1 MASRSSAASRKSS
14 SSKSRLPFPSLSLP
28 SPLRREV
35 FGVLSIV
42 VGLLS
47 AIALISPSGTVSG
60 WWHGQ
65 LTGLFGWMAP
75 LPALAAVVLGVQL
88 IRDGIRQ
95 ERSVRWETLTALV
108 VLVLASTAFAQSLA
122 GPPEMAANYPVG
134 GAVALNILA
143 PLTTALGFA
152 GAVIVLFALLLVTT
166 IITFSISLGRIR
178 GAFLACVWRPLGLL
192 GKGAAAVFR
201 AAGGAYRRADEQA
214 AEPPQ
219 PETPQPRAIPV
230 RLAAS
235 AAAAPPTALED
246 EDSPPAA
253 ADDALDEDVDF
264 IQDEDFVQ
272 DAAMMDAEE
281 EDAPPRWQLPPPEL
295 LTPAAA
301 NHDAEEATQEIEQ
314 RALIIEEALRSFK
327 VVAEVAE
334 AIRGPAVTQ
343 YRLTLGQG
351 VKVSRV
357 VNLANDLALALA
369 ATSVRIEAPVPGFPF
384 VGIEIPNHY
393 TTIVT
398 MREFMTD
405 AAFAEHKGM
414 LPLALGRDV
423 ANDVRVTDL
432 ATMPHLL
439 IAGSTGSG
447 KSACVNAIIC
457 SLLMQHTPE
466 TLRFLVVDPKMVEMI
481 GYSDIPHLLRPVI
494 TDLDEV
500 VPTLMWAAD
509 EMTRRYKVLAQEG
522 FRNIQTY
529 NAAKQEAGEEPMHYL
544 VILIDELADLMM
556 TAAGDVEKYLCRLA
570 QMARAV
576 GIHLVVSTQ
585 RPSVDV
591 LTGLI
596 KANFPCRIAFAVSSQ
611 ADSRTI
617 LDGGGAEK
625 LIGQGDMLF
634 APKEATR
641 LTRIQGTYLD
651 DDEINRIVEFW
662 RAQGAPEYIPE
673 KSFEEAAANHQDNKD
688 DDLVRQAIRLVSQ
701 YDNASA
707 SFLQRQLGIGATK
720 ANRILDTLEER
731 GIVTPPEGVGRV
743 RHVLVSA
750 NDLLEDDETDDFDD
764 TDDTTTAPPFT
775 PDDPATAGAKDEEFS
790 RFPV

>member
-1 MASRSSAASRKSS
+1 MATRRSTAKQKSS
-14 SSKSRLPFPSLSLP
+14 SNRSGLPLPAVRLP

-35 FGVLSIV
+35 FGVLNILI
-42 VGLLS
+42 GLLS
-47 AIALISPSGTVSG
+47 VIALLSPSGTVSG
-60 WWHGQ
+60 LWNE
-65 LTGLFGWMAP
+65 LLVFLFGWMAP
-75 LPALAAVVLGVQL
+75 LPALASIVLGVQL
-88 IRDGIRQ
+88 IRDGITQ
-95 ERSVRWETLTALV
+95 ERYVRWETLTALT
-108 VLVLASTAFAQSLA
+108 VLVLVATAFGQAIA
-122 GPPEMAANYPVG
+122 GPPEMAVEYPVG
-134 GAVALNILA
+134 GAVGLQILA

-152 GAVIVLFALLLVTT
+152 GAVIVLFAVLIITT
-166 IITFSISLGRIR
+166 IVSFSISLGRIR
-178 GAFLACVWRPLGLL
+178 AVLVGVWYLVRLAGRGSKLLFGL
-192 GKGAAAVFR
+192 AS
-201 AAGGAYRRADEQA
+201 GAYQRKRESAP
-214 AEPPQ
+214 EP
-219 PETPQPRAIPV
+219 EKVEKPQPRTLAV
-230 RLAAS
+230 RVAS
-235 AAAAPPTALED
+235 NVPPANDTANNDNGRLDTATSDAAAAAEATETTAEGEPAITD
-246 EDSPPAA
+246 VAA
-253 ADDALDEDVDF
+253 ATDA
-264 IQDEDFVQ
+264 
-272 DAAMMDAEE
+272 DAA
-281 EDAPPRWQLPPPEL
+281 DAPPRWQLPPPEL
-295 LTPAAA
+295 LTPAASTE
-301 NHDAEEATQEIEQ
+301 DAQEATEEIEQ

-327 VVAEVAE
+327 VIAEVAE

-357 VNLANDLALALA
+357 VNLANDMALALA

-384 VGIEIPNHY
+384 VGIEIPNQN

-398 MREFMTD
+398 MREFMSD
-405 AAFAEHKGM
+405 PAFAKHEGT

-423 ANDVRVTDL
+423 ANDARVTDL

-617 LDGGGAEK
+617 LDGAGAEK

-641 LTRIQGTYLD
+641 LTRIQGTYVY
-651 DDEINRIVEFW
+651 DDEIARIVQFW
-662 RAQGAPEYIPE
+662 RDQGAPEYVPE
-673 KSFEEAAANHQDNKD
+673 KSFEEAVANHQENKD
-688 DDLVRQAIRLVSQ
+688 DDLVRQAIRLVCQ

-731 GIVTPPEGVGRV
+731 GIVTAPEGLGRV

-750 NDLLEDDETDDFDD
+750 GDLLEEDGED
-764 TDDTTTAPPFT
+764 PPFDL
-775 PDDPATAGAKDEEFS
+775 DDDAETADEKDEEFS

>member
-1 MASRSSAASRKSS
+1 MATRRSTTQAKKTQARSGRS
-14 SSKSRLPFPSLSLP
+14 LLSLSLL

-42 VGLLS
+42 VGVLS

-60 WWHGQ
+60 WWNDV
-65 LTGLFGWMAP
+65 LVSLFGWMAP
-75 LPALAAVVLGVQL
+75 LPALACIALGVQL
-88 IRDGIRQ
+88 IRDGFTEQRY
-95 ERSVRWETLTALV
+95 VRWETLTALT
-108 VLVLASTAFAQSLA
+108 VLVLAATAFGQAVA
-122 GPPEMAANYPVG
+122 GPPEMAELYPVG
-134 GAVALNILA
+134 GAIGLQILV
-143 PLTTALGFA
+143 PLTSALGFV
-152 GAVIVLFALLLVTT
+152 GAVVLLFALLLVTT
-166 IITFSISLGRIR
+166 VITFSVSLARIR
-178 GAFLACVWRPLGLL
+178 SFGKGLWFLARMAAKGVSVLF
-192 GKGAAAVFR
+192 GAAAGAARYVSER
-201 AAGGAYRRADEQA
+201 AAETAP
-214 AEPPQ
+214 EPDPA
-219 PETPQPRAIPV
+219 ETPRTRPLAV
-230 RLAAS
+230 RVASNVPQTNGSAAPAAAHVNGNAV
-235 AAAAPPTALED
+235 AAAARGPDAASD
-246 EDSPPAA
+246 EDAESALAADGEDAA
-253 ADDALDEDVDF
+253 AAV
-264 IQDEDFVQ
+264 
-272 DAAMMDAEE
+272 
-281 EDAPPRWQLPPPEL
+281 PRWQLPPADL
-295 LTPAAA
+295 LTPAQTTDDEA
-301 NHDAEEATQEIEQ
+301 EATQEIEQ

-351 VKVSRV
+351 IKVSRV

-369 ATSVRIEAPVPGFPF
+369 ATSVRIEAPVPGFPY
-384 VGIEIPNHY
+384 VGIEIPNQR

-405 AAFAEHKGM
+405 PNFAEHKGM

-529 NAAKQEAGEEPMHYL
+529 NTAKQEAGEEPMHYL

-634 APKEATR
+634 SPKEATR
-641 LTRIQGTYLD
+641 LTRIQGTYLA
-651 DDEINRIVEFW
+651 DDEISRIVEFW

-673 KSFEEAAANHQDNKD
+673 KSFEEAVANHQDNKD
-688 DDLVRQAIRLVSQ
+688 DDLVRQAIRLVCQ

-731 GIVTPPEGVGRV
+731 GIVTAPEGLGRV
-743 RHVLVSA
+743 RHVLVTA
-750 NDLLEDDETDDFDD
+750 GDLLDDDDAD
-764 TDDTTTAPPFT
+764 PPFD
-775 PDDPATAGAKDEEFS
+775 PDDPTTADEEDEEFS
-790 RFPV
+790 RFPA

>member
-1 MASRSSAASRKSS
+1 MAPRSGTARRKSS
-14 SSKSRLPFPSLSLP
+14 SQKPRLSFPSLQLP

-35 FGVLSIV
+35 FGVVSIV
-42 VGLLS
+42 IGLLS

-60 WWHGQ
+60 VWHE
-65 LTGLFGWMAP
+65 LLVNLFGWMAP

-88 IRDGIRQ
+88 IRDGVSQ
-95 ERSVRWETLTALV
+95 ERAVRWETLTALA

-122 GPPEMAANYPVG
+122 GPPEMAAAYPVG
-134 GAVALNILA
+134 GALGLNILA

-166 IITFSISLGRIR
+166 IITFSISLGRVR
-178 GAFLACVWRPLGLL
+178 GAFFVCVWRPLQLL
-192 GKGAAAVFR
+192 GRGIAALLR
-201 AAGGAYRRADEQA
+201 AAGGALRRADEPA
-214 AEPPQ
+214 AEP
-219 PETPQPRAIPV
+219 EIEEAPQPRAFPV
-230 RLAAS
+230 RLAATAPEPAHPEAGAPPADNGEFVAES
-235 AAAAPPTALED
+235 DFGENGDLPEDAAAM
-246 EDSPPAA
+246 AA
-253 ADDALDEDVDF
+253 
-264 IQDEDFVQ
+264 
-272 DAAMMDAEE
+272 
-281 EDAPPRWQLPPPEL
+281 EDAPEPPRWQLPPPEL
-295 LTPAAA
+295 LSPAA
-301 NHDAEEATQEIEQ
+301 DADDEEEATQEIEQ

-384 VGIEIPNHY
+384 VGIEIPNQH

-398 MREFMTD
+398 IREFMTD
-405 AAFAEHKGM
+405 PAFVEPKGM

-529 NAAKQEAGEEPMHYL
+529 NAAKQEAGAEPMHYL

-651 DDEINRIVEFW
+651 DDEIARIVAFW
-662 RAQGAPEYIPE
+662 REQGAPEYIPE

-731 GIVTPPEGVGRV
+731 GIVTAPEGVGRV

-750 NDLLEDDETDDFDD
+750 SDLLEDDEADGADDDSDD
-764 TDDTTTAPPFT
+764 TAPPFDL
-775 PDDPATAGAKDEEFS
+775 DDPQTVDAKDEEFS

>member
-1 MASRSSAASRKSS
+1 MATRRSTTQKKPSRDSG
-14 SSKSRLPFPSLSLP
+14 LPLPSFRLP

-42 VGLLS
+42 IGLLS
-47 AIALISPSGTVSG
+47 GIALLSPSGTVSG
-60 WWHGQ
+60 LWHE
-65 LTGLFGWMAP
+65 LLVLLFGWMAP
-75 LPALAAVVLGVQL
+75 LPALASIVLGIQL
-88 IRDGIRQ
+88 IRDGITQARY
-95 ERSVRWETLTALV
+95 VRWETLTALT
-108 VLVLASTAFAQSLA
+108 VLVLAATAFGQAIA
-122 GPPEMAANYPVG
+122 GPPEMAAAYPVG
-134 GAVALNILA
+134 GAIGLQILA

-152 GAVIVLFALLLVTT
+152 GAVIVLFALLLITT
-166 IITFSISLGRIR
+166 IITFSISLGRMR
-178 GAFLACVWRPLGLL
+178 SALGGIWYVVRLV
-192 GKGAAAVFR
+192 GKGIGVLFR
-201 AAGGAYRRADEQA
+201 AAGGAYRRMGARATEPEEE
-214 AEPPQ
+214 EPPQ
-219 PETPQPRAIPV
+219 PRALNV
-230 RLAAS
+230 RVASNVNAANGS
-235 AAAAPPTALED
+235 AAPALPAMEVVV
-246 EDSPPAA
+246 PNPAA
-253 ADDALDEDVDF
+253 ADDPTEG
-264 IQDEDFVQ
+264 Q
-272 DAAMMDAEE
+272 DATVDPDSETAMETEADAT
-281 EDAPPRWQLPPPEL
+281 DAPRWQLPPPEL
-295 LTPAAA
+295 LTPAA
-301 NHDAEEATQEIEQ
+301 NTEDAAEATEEIEQ

-351 VKVSRV
+351 IKVSRV
-357 VNLANDLALALA
+357 INLANDLALALA

-384 VGIEIPNHY
+384 VGIEIPNQS

-405 AAFAEHKGM
+405 PAFADHAGM

-439 IAGSTGSG
+439 IAGATGSG

-529 NAAKQEAGEEPMHYL
+529 NAAKREAGEEPMHYL

-617 LDGGGAEK
+617 LDGAGAEK

-641 LTRIQGTYLD
+641 LTRIQGTYVA
-651 DDEINRIVEFW
+651 DDEISRIVAFW
-662 RAQGAPEYIPE
+662 REQGAPEYIPE
-673 KSFEEAAANHQDNKD
+673 KSFEEAAANHQENKD

-731 GIVTPPEGVGRV
+731 GIVTPPEGLGRV
-743 RHVLVSA
+743 RHVLVTA
-750 NDLLEDDETDDFDD
+750 GDLLDDDDEE
-764 TDDTTTAPPFT
+764 PPFD
-775 PDDPATAGAKDEEFS
+775 PDDEETADEKDEEFS

>member
-1 MASRSSAASRKSS
+1 MATRRSTANQKSS
-14 SSKSRLPFPSLSLP
+14 SSRSGLPLPAVRLP

-35 FGVLSIV
+35 FGVLSILI
-42 VGLLS
+42 GLLS
-47 AIALISPSGTVSG
+47 VIALLSPSGTVSG
-60 WWHGQ
+60 LWNE
-65 LTGLFGWMAP
+65 LLVFLFGWMAP
-75 LPALAAVVLGVQL
+75 LPALASIVLGVQL
-88 IRDGIRQ
+88 IRDGITQ
-95 ERSVRWETLTALV
+95 ERYVRWETLSAMA
-108 VLVLASTAFAQSLA
+108 VLVLVATAFGQAIA
-122 GPPEMAANYPVG
+122 GPPEMAVEYPVG
-134 GAVALNILA
+134 GAVGLQILA

-152 GAVIVLFALLLVTT
+152 GAVIVLFAVLLITT
-166 IITFSISLGRIR
+166 IVTFSISLGRIR
-178 GAFLACVWRPLGLL
+178 AVLVGVWYLVRLVGRGIKLLFGLAS
-192 GKGAAAVFR
+192 
-201 AAGGAYRRADEQA
+201 GAYQRKRESVTEPEKDEK
-214 AEPPQ
+214 
-219 PETPQPRAIPV
+219 PQPRTLAV
-230 RLAAS
+230 RVAS
-235 AAAAPPTALED
+235 NVAPAG
-246 EDSPPAA
+246 
-253 ADDALDEDVDF
+253 
-264 IQDEDFVQ
+264 
-272 DAAMMDAEE
+272 DAANGDTGQIDSAMSDAVAVPIATATAVEGE
-281 EDAPPRWQLPPPEL
+281 PANADLAEADAADAPPRWQLPPPEL
-295 LTPAAA
+295 LTPAASTE
-301 NHDAEEATQEIEQ
+301 DAQEATEEIEQ

-384 VGIEIPNHY
+384 VGIEIPNQN

-398 MREFMTD
+398 MREFMSD
-405 AAFAEHKGM
+405 PAFAEHSGT

-423 ANDVRVTDL
+423 ANDARVTDL

-529 NAAKQEAGEEPMHYL
+529 NTAKQDAGEEPMHYL

-617 LDGGGAEK
+617 LDGAGAEK

-641 LTRIQGTYLD
+641 LTRIQGTYLA
-651 DDEINRIVEFW
+651 DDEIARIVQFW
-662 RAQGAPEYIPE
+662 RDQGAPEYVPE
-673 KSFEEAAANHQDNKD
+673 KSFEEAVANHQENKD
-688 DDLVRQAIRLVSQ
+688 DDLVRQAIRLVCQ

-731 GIVTPPEGVGRV
+731 GIVTAPEGLGRV

-750 NDLLEDDETDDFDD
+750 GDLLEDEGED
-764 TDDTTTAPPFT
+764 PPFDL
-775 PDDPATAGAKDEEFS
+775 DDDEETADEKDEEFS
-790 RFPV
+790 RFPA

>member
-1 MASRSSAASRKSS
+1 MATRRSTASQK
-14 SSKSRLPFPSLSLP
+14 PSLRRSGLPLPSLRLP

-35 FGVLSIV
+35 FGIMSIV
-42 VGLLS
+42 IGLLS
-47 AIALISPSGTVSG
+47 VIALLSPSGTVSG
-60 WWHGQ
+60 WWNG
-65 LTGLFGWMAP
+65 LLVDLFGWMAP
-75 LPALAAVVLGVQL
+75 LPALAFIALGIQL
-88 IRDGIRQ
+88 IRDGITQ
-95 ERSVRWETLTALV
+95 ERYVRWETLTALA
-108 VLVLASTAFAQSLA
+108 VLVLASTAFAQSVA
-122 GPPEMAANYPVG
+122 GRPEMAEAYPVG
-134 GAVALNILA
+134 GAIGLQILE

-152 GAVIVLFALLLVTT
+152 GAVIVLFAMMLIT
-166 IITFSISLGRIR
+166 IVVTFSISLGRIR
-178 GAFLACVWRPLGLL
+178 SVLGGFWMLLRLA
-192 GKGAAAVFR
+192 GKGAAALFG
-201 AAGGAYRRADEQA
+201 AASGAYRYIGERT
-214 AEPPQ
+214 AEPEEE
-219 PETPQPRAIPV
+219 ETPQPRTLAVRVASNVNPTNGTTAPEIPQ
-230 RLAAS
+230 
-235 AAAAPPTALED
+235 T
-246 EDSPPAA
+246 A
-253 ADDALDEDVDF
+253 ADAPNLANYAVSVSAVDGAVSA
-264 IQDEDFVQ
+264 DSEMSMELEADGPN
-272 DAAMMDAEE
+272 
-281 EDAPPRWQLPPPEL
+281 APLRWQLPPPEL
-295 LTPAAA
+295 LTPASPT
-301 NHDAEEATQEIEQ
+301 HDAEEATQEIEQ

-351 VKVSRV
+351 IKVSRV

-384 VGIEIPNHY
+384 VGIEIPNQH

-405 AAFAEHKGM
+405 PAFAEHKGE

-432 ATMPHLL
+432 SSMPHLL

-529 NAAKQEAGEEPMHYL
+529 NTAKREAGAEPMYYL

-617 LDGGGAEK
+617 LDRAGAEK

-634 APKEATR
+634 SPKEATR
-641 LTRIQGTYLD
+641 LTRIQGTYLA
-651 DDEINRIVEFW
+651 DDEINRIVAFW
-662 RAQGAPEYIPE
+662 REQGAPEYIPE
-673 KSFEEAAANHQDNKD
+673 KTFEEAVANHADNKD

-731 GIVTPPEGVGRV
+731 GVVSPPEGLGRV
-743 RHVLVSA
+743 RHVLVTA
-750 NDLLEDDETDDFDD
+750 GDLLEDDGDD
-764 TDDTTTAPPFT
+764 PPFDL
-775 PDDPATAGAKDEEFS
+775 DDEETADEKDEEFS

>member
-1 MASRSSAASRKSS
+1 MAARRSTTQQKSS
-14 SSKSRLPFPSLSLP
+14 SRQSGLPLPFFRLP

-42 VGLLS
+42 IGLLS
-47 AIALISPSGTVSG
+47 GIALLSPSGTVSG
-60 WWHGQ
+60 LWHE
-65 LTGLFGWMAP
+65 LLVVLFGWMAP
-75 LPALAAVVLGVQL
+75 LPALASVVLGIQL
-88 IRDGIRQ
+88 IRDGITQ
-95 ERSVRWETLTALV
+95 ERYVRWETLTALT
-108 VLVLASTAFAQSLA
+108 VLVLAATAFGQAIA
-122 GPPEMAANYPVG
+122 GPPEMALAYPVG
-134 GAVALNILA
+134 GAIGLQILA

-152 GAVIVLFALLLVTT
+152 GAVIVLFALLLITT

-178 GAFLACVWRPLGLL
+178 SALGGIWFLVRLI
-192 GKGAAAVFR
+192 GKGIGVLFR
-201 AAGGAYRRADEQA
+201 AAGGAYRRMGDRTREPEQT
-214 AEPPQ
+214 EPPQ
-219 PETPQPRAIPV
+219 PRALNV
-230 RLAAS
+230 RVASNVNASNGS
-235 AAAAPPTALED
+235 AAPALPAMEVVAPNPVAADDPTESQD
-246 EDSPPAA
+246 AA
-253 ADDALDEDVDF
+253 ADPDSETAMETEADEPN
-264 IQDEDFVQ
+264 
-272 DAAMMDAEE
+272 
-281 EDAPPRWQLPPPEL
+281 APPRWQLPPPDL
-295 LTPAAA
+295 LTPAAQTE
-301 NHDAEEATQEIEQ
+301 DAAEATEEIEQ

-351 VKVSRV
+351 IKVSRV
-357 VNLANDLALALA
+357 INLANDLALALA

-384 VGIEIPNHY
+384 VGIEIPNQS

-398 MREFMTD
+398 MREFMND
-405 AAFAEHKGM
+405 PAFAEHAGM

-423 ANDVRVTDL
+423 ANDARVTDL

-439 IAGSTGSG
+439 IAGATGSG

-529 NAAKQEAGEEPMHYL
+529 NTAKREAGEEPMHYL

-617 LDGGGAEK
+617 LDGAGAEK

-641 LTRIQGTYLD
+641 LTRIQGTYLAD
-651 DDEINRIVEFW
+651 DDISRIVQFW
-662 RAQGAPEYIPE
+662 REQGAPEYIPE
-673 KSFEEAAANHQDNKD
+673 KSFEEAAANHQENKD

-701 YDNASA
+701 YENASA

-720 ANRILDTLEER
+720 ANRILDALEER
-731 GIVTPPEGVGRV
+731 GIVTPPEGLGRV
-743 RHVLVSA
+743 RHVLVTA
-750 NDLLEDDETDDFDD
+750 GDLLDDDDED
-764 TDDTTTAPPFT
+764 PPFDL
-775 PDDPATAGAKDEEFS
+775 DDKETADEKDEEFS

>member
-1 MASRSSAASRKSS
+1 MANRRSTANQKSS
-14 SSKSRLPFPSLSLP
+14 SRQSGLPLPAFRLP

-42 VGLLS
+42 IGLLS
-47 AIALISPSGTVSG
+47 GIALLSPSGTVSG
-60 WWHGQ
+60 LWHE
-65 LTGLFGWMAP
+65 LLVLLFGWMAP
-75 LPALAAVVLGVQL
+75 LPALATIVLGILL
-88 IRDGIRQ
+88 IRDGITQ
-95 ERSVRWETLTALV
+95 ERYVRWETLTALT
-108 VLVLASTAFAQSLA
+108 VLVLAATAFGQAIA
-122 GPPEMAANYPVG
+122 GPPEMAAAYPVG
-134 GAVALNILA
+134 GAIGLQILA

-152 GAVIVLFALLLVTT
+152 GAVIVLFALLLITT

-178 GAFLACVWRPLGLL
+178 SALGGIWYLARLA
-192 GKGAAAVFR
+192 GKGIWVLFR
-201 AAGGAYRRADEQA
+201 AAGGAYRRIGRRKAKPE
-214 AEPPQ
+214 AE
-219 PETPQPRAIPV
+219 EAPQPRTLAV
-230 RLAAS
+230 RVASNVNPEGGSAAS
-235 AAAAPPTALED
+235 DQTQMDAGTSDPSDFPEPAETVKEAK
-246 EDSPPAA
+246 PAA
-253 ADDALDEDVDF
+253 ADGAEDV
-264 IQDEDFVQ
+264 E
-272 DAAMMDAEE
+272 ADAEK
-281 EDAPPRWQLPPPEL
+281 APPRWQLPPPEL
-295 LTPAAA
+295 LTPAALTA
-301 NHDAEEATQEIEQ
+301 DAAEATEEIEQ

-357 VNLANDLALALA
+357 MNLTNDLALALA

-384 VGIEIPNHY
+384 VGIEIPNQS

-405 AAFAEHKGM
+405 PAFAEHSGM

-423 ANDVRVTDL
+423 ANDARVTDL

-439 IAGSTGSG
+439 IAGATGSG

-529 NAAKQEAGEEPMHYL
+529 NTAKQEAGEEPMHYL

-617 LDGGGAEK
+617 LDGAGAEK

-641 LTRIQGTYLD
+641 LTRIQGTYVA
-651 DDEINRIVEFW
+651 DDEIARIVQFW
-662 RAQGAPEYIPE
+662 REQGAPEYIPE
-673 KSFEEAAANHQDNKD
+673 KSFEEAAANHQENKD

-701 YDNASA
+701 YENASA

-720 ANRILDTLEER
+720 ANRILDDLEER
-731 GIVTPPEGVGRV
+731 GIVTPPEGLGRV
-743 RHVLVSA
+743 RHVLVTA
-750 NDLLEDDETDDFDD
+750 GDLLDDDGEE
-764 TDDTTTAPPFT
+764 PPFDL
-775 PDDPATAGAKDEEFS
+775 DDKETADEKDEEFS

>member
-1 MASRSSAASRKSS
+1 MATRRSTAQQKSAPGE
-14 SSKSRLPFPSLSLP
+14 SRLPLPSLRLP

-42 VGLLS
+42 IGLLS
-47 AIALISPSGTVSG
+47 GIALVSPNGTVSG
-60 WWHGQ
+60 LWQ
-65 LTGLFGWMAP
+65 SVLVDLFGWMAP
-75 LPALAAVVLGVQL
+75 LPALAFVVLGIQL
-88 IRDGIRQ
+88 IRDGITQ
-95 ERSVRWETLTALV
+95 ERYVRWETLTALA
-108 VLVLASTAFAQSLA
+108 VLVLAAAAFGQAVA
-122 GPPEMAANYPVG
+122 GPPEMAERYPVG
-134 GAVALNILA
+134 GAIGLQILK
-143 PLTTALGFA
+143 PLTTALGFV
-152 GAVIVLFALLLVTT
+152 GAVVVLFALLLITT

-178 GAFLACVWRPLGLL
+178 AALKGIWQMVRLV
-192 GKGAAAVFR
+192 GKGLGVLFAAA
-201 AAGGAYRRADEQA
+201 AGAYRFMRERSA
-214 AEPPQ
+214 APEEHEPPQ
-219 PETPQPRAIPV
+219 PRTLAVRVATNVKPASETAVSALPHADATAAV
-230 RLAAS
+230 AESVEAADTLEKAELAGMDLDAELD
-235 AAAAPPTALED
+235 AAAEK
-246 EDSPPAA
+246 
-253 ADDALDEDVDF
+253 
-264 IQDEDFVQ
+264 
-272 DAAMMDAEE
+272 
-281 EDAPPRWQLPPPEL
+281 APPRWQLPPPEL
-295 LTPAAA
+295 LTPAQAT
-301 NHDAEEATQEIEQ
+301 HDAEEATQEIEQ

-351 VKVSRV
+351 IKVSRV

-384 VGIEIPNHY
+384 VGIEIPNQN

-405 AAFAEHKGM
+405 PAFADHKGE

-529 NAAKQEAGEEPMHYL
+529 NTAKQEAGAEPMHYL

-617 LDGGGAEK
+617 LDGAGAEK

-641 LTRIQGTYLD
+641 LTRIQGTYLA
-651 DDEINRIVEFW
+651 DDEIARIVAFW
-662 RAQGAPEYIPE
+662 REQGAPEYIPE
-673 KSFEEAAANHQDNKD
+673 KSFEEAVANHQENKD

-731 GIVTPPEGVGRV
+731 GVVTAPEGLGRV
-743 RHVLVSA
+743 RHVLVTA
-750 NDLLEDDETDDFDD
+750 GDLMEDDGDD
-764 TDDTTTAPPFT
+764 PPF
-775 PDDPATAGAKDEEFS
+775 DLGDEETADEKDEEFS
-790 RFPV
+790 RFSV

>member
-1 MASRSSAASRKSS
+1 MANRRSTANQKSS
-14 SSKSRLPFPSLSLP
+14 SRQSGLPLPFSRLP

-35 FGVLSIV
+35 FGVLSILI
-42 VGLLS
+42 GLLS
-47 AIALISPSGTVSG
+47 AIALLSPSGTVSG
-60 WWHGQ
+60 LWQ
-65 LTGLFGWMAP
+65 ELLVFLFGWMAP
-75 LPALAAVVLGVQL
+75 LPALASIVLGIKL
-88 IRDGIRQ
+88 IRDGITQ
-95 ERSVRWETLTALV
+95 ERYVRWETLTALV
-108 VLVLASTAFAQSLA
+108 VLVLAATAFGQAIA
-122 GPPEMAANYPVG
+122 GPPEMAVEYPVG
-134 GAVALNILA
+134 GAIGLQILA

-152 GAVIVLFALLLVTT
+152 GAVIVLFALLIITT
-166 IITFSISLGRIR
+166 IVTFSISLGRIR
-178 GAFLACVWRPLGLL
+178 TMLGGVWYLVRLL
-192 GKGAAAVFR
+192 GKGVAALLGAAV
-201 AAGGAYRRADEQA
+201 GTYRRIGERTPEPED

-219 PETPQPRAIPV
+219 PRTLAV
-230 RLAAS
+230 RVASNVNAANGTSIADPTRGES
-235 AAAAPPTALED
+235 AAAEQTESPRAAAPVDQAE
-246 EDSPPAA
+246 PAA
-253 ADDALDEDVDF
+253 
-264 IQDEDFVQ
+264 
-272 DAAMMDAEE
+272 MDIAEE
-281 EDAPPRWQLPPPEL
+281 LAVAEEKAPPRWQLPPPEL
-295 LTPAAA
+295 LTPAARTD
-301 NHDAEEATQEIEQ
+301 DAETATQEIEQ
-314 RALIIEEALRSFK
+314 RALIIEEALHSFK

-343 YRLTLGQG
+343 YRLTLGKG

-357 VNLANDLALALA
+357 INLANDLALALA

-384 VGIEIPNHY
+384 VGIEIPNQS

-398 MREFMTD
+398 MREFMSD
-405 AAFAEHKGM
+405 PAFAEHKGM

-423 ANDVRVTDL
+423 ANDARVTDL

-439 IAGSTGSG
+439 IAGATGSG

-529 NAAKQEAGEEPMHYL
+529 NTAKREAGEEPMHYL

-641 LTRIQGTYLD
+641 LTRIQGTYLA
-651 DDEINRIVEFW
+651 DDEISRIVAFW
-662 RAQGAPEYIPE
+662 REQGAPEYIPE
-673 KSFEEAAANHQDNKD
+673 KSFEEAAANHQENKD
-688 DDLVRQAIRLVSQ
+688 DDLVRQAIRLVCQ
-701 YDNASA
+701 YENASA

-731 GIVTPPEGVGRV
+731 GIVTPPEGLGRV
-743 RHVLVSA
+743 RHVLVTA
-750 NDLLEDDETDDFDD
+750 GDLLDDDDAD
-764 TDDTTTAPPFT
+764 PPFDL
-775 PDDPATAGAKDEEFS
+775 DDAETADEKDEEFS

>member
-1 MASRSSAASRKSS
+1 MATRRSTASQKPSSRQSG
-14 SSKSRLPFPSLSLP
+14 LPLPSLRLP

-42 VGLLS
+42 IGLLS
-47 AIALISPSGTVSG
+47 VIALLSPSGTVSG
-60 WWHGQ
+60 WWNG
-65 LTGLFGWMAP
+65 LLVDLFGWMAP
-75 LPALAAVVLGVQL
+75 LPALAFIALGIQL
-88 IRDGIRQ
+88 IRDGITQ
-95 ERSVRWETLTALV
+95 ERYVRWETLTALA
-108 VLVLASTAFAQSLA
+108 VLVLASTAFAQSVA
-122 GPPEMAANYPVG
+122 GRPEMAEAYPVG
-134 GAVALNILA
+134 GAIGLQILE

-152 GAVIVLFALLLVTT
+152 GAVIVLFAMMLITT

-178 GAFLACVWRPLGLL
+178 SVLGGCWMLLRLA
-192 GKGAAAVFR
+192 GKGVAALFG
-201 AAGGAYRRADEQA
+201 AASGAYRYIGERT
-214 AEPPQ
+214 AEPEQ
-219 PETPQPRAIPV
+219 EETPQPRTLNV
-230 RLAAS
+230 RVATNVNATNGS
-235 AAAAPPTALED
+235 AAPAL
-246 EDSPPAA
+246 SPMEAIVPSPADA
-253 ADDALDEDVDF
+253 ADSTETLDDDVDADSEMAMGMEA
-264 IQDEDFVQ
+264 DEPN
-272 DAAMMDAEE
+272 
-281 EDAPPRWQLPPPEL
+281 APPRWQLPPPEL
-295 LTPAAA
+295 LTPA
-301 NHDAEEATQEIEQ
+301 NPTHDAEEATQEIEQ

-351 VKVSRV
+351 IKVSRV

-369 ATSVRIEAPVPGFPF
+369 ATSVRIEAPVPGFPY
-384 VGIEIPNHY
+384 VGIEIPNQH

-405 AAFAEHKGM
+405 PAFAEHKGE
-414 LPLALGRDV
+414 LLLALGRDV

-432 ATMPHLL
+432 SSMPHLL
-439 IAGSTGSG
+439 IAGATGSG

-466 TLRFLVVDPKMVEMI
+466 MLRFLVVDPKMVEMI

-529 NAAKQEAGEEPMHYL
+529 NTAKREAGEEPMYYL

-617 LDGGGAEK
+617 LDRAGAEK

-641 LTRIQGTYLD
+641 LTRIQGTFLA
-651 DDEINRIVEFW
+651 DDEINRIVAFW
-662 RAQGAPEYIPE
+662 REQGAPEYIPE
-673 KSFEEAAANHQDNKD
+673 KSFEEAVANHGDNKD

-731 GIVTPPEGVGRV
+731 GVVTPPEGLGRV
-743 RHVLVSA
+743 RHVLVTA
-750 NDLLEDDETDDFDD
+750 GDLLEDDGDD
-764 TDDTTTAPPFT
+764 PPF
-775 PDDPATAGAKDEEFS
+775 DLDEEKTADEKDEEFS

>member
-1 MASRSSAASRKSS
+1 MATRRSTASQKPSSRQSG
-14 SSKSRLPFPSLSLP
+14 LPLPSLRLP

-35 FGVLSIV
+35 FGVMSIV
-42 VGLLS
+42 IGLLS
-47 AIALISPSGTVSG
+47 VIALLSPSGTVSG
-60 WWHGQ
+60 WWNG
-65 LTGLFGWMAP
+65 LLVDLFGWMAP
-75 LPALAAVVLGVQL
+75 LPALAFVALGIQL
-88 IRDGIRQ
+88 IRDGITQ
-95 ERSVRWETLTALV
+95 ERYVRWETLTALA
-108 VLVLASTAFAQSLA
+108 VLVLSSTAFAQSVA
-122 GPPEMAANYPVG
+122 GRPEMAEAYPVG
-134 GAVALNILA
+134 GAIGLQILE

-152 GAVIVLFALLLVTT
+152 GAVIVLFALMLIT
-166 IITFSISLGRIR
+166 IVVTFSISLGRIR
-178 GAFLACVWRPLGLL
+178 SVLGGFWKLLRLA
-192 GKGAAAVFR
+192 GKGVAALFGAASSAVR
-201 AAGGAYRRADEQA
+201 SIGERKSEKEEA
-214 AEPPQ
+214 
-219 PETPQPRAIPV
+219 PQPRTLAVRVSSNVNPTNGSTAPEIPQTV
-230 RLAAS
+230 ADAPNLANYAVSVS
-235 AAAAPPTALED
+235 AVDDAVDA
-246 EDSPPAA
+246 DSEMATGVE
-253 ADDALDEDVDF
+253 ADDPN
-264 IQDEDFVQ
+264 
-272 DAAMMDAEE
+272 
-281 EDAPPRWQLPPPEL
+281 APPRWQLPPPEL
-295 LTPAAA
+295 LTPASPT
-301 NHDAEEATQEIEQ
+301 HDAEEATQEIEQ

-351 VKVSRV
+351 IKVSRV

-384 VGIEIPNHY
+384 VGIEIPNQH

-405 AAFAEHKGM
+405 PAFAEHKGE
-414 LPLALGRDV
+414 LLLALGRDV

-432 ATMPHLL
+432 SSMPHLL
-439 IAGSTGSG
+439 IAGATGSG

-466 TLRFLVVDPKMVEMI
+466 MLRFLVVDPKMVEMI

-529 NAAKQEAGEEPMHYL
+529 NTAKREAGAEPMYYL

-617 LDGGGAEK
+617 LDRAGAEK

-634 APKEATR
+634 SPKEATR
-641 LTRIQGTYLD
+641 LTRIQGTFLA
-651 DDEINRIVEFW
+651 DDEINRIVAFW
-662 RAQGAPEYIPE
+662 REQGAPEYIPE
-673 KSFEEAAANHQDNKD
+673 KTFEEAVANHADNKD

-731 GIVTPPEGVGRV
+731 GVVTPPEGLGRV
-743 RHVLVSA
+743 RHVLVTA
-750 NDLLEDDETDDFDD
+750 GDLLEDDDD
-764 TDDTTTAPPFT
+764 PPFDL
-775 PDDPATAGAKDEEFS
+775 DDEETADEKDEEFS
-790 RFPV
+790 RFPA

>member
-1 MASRSSAASRKSS
+1 MATRRSTASQKPSSRQSG
-14 SSKSRLPFPSLSLP
+14 LPLPSLRLP

-35 FGVLSIV
+35 FGVMSIV
-42 VGLLS
+42 IGLLS
-47 AIALISPSGTVSG
+47 VIALLSPSGTVSG
-60 WWHGQ
+60 WWNG
-65 LTGLFGWMAP
+65 LLVDLFGWMAP
-75 LPALAAVVLGVQL
+75 LPALAFIALGIQL
-88 IRDGIRQ
+88 IRDGITQ
-95 ERSVRWETLTALV
+95 ERYVRWETLTALA
-108 VLVLASTAFAQSLA
+108 VLVLSSTAFAQSVA
-122 GPPEMAANYPVG
+122 GRPEMAEAYPVG
-134 GAVALNILA
+134 GAIGLQILE

-152 GAVIVLFALLLVTT
+152 GAVIVLFAMMLIT
-166 IITFSISLGRIR
+166 IVVTFSISLGRIR
-178 GAFLACVWRPLGLL
+178 SVLGGFWMLLRLA
-192 GKGAAAVFR
+192 GKGAAALFG
-201 AAGGAYRRADEQA
+201 AASGAYRYIGERA
-214 AEPPQ
+214 AEPKKE
-219 PETPQPRAIPV
+219 ETPQPRTLAVRVASNVNPTNGSTAPEIPQ
-230 RLAAS
+230 
-235 AAAAPPTALED
+235 T
-246 EDSPPAA
+246 A
-253 ADDALDEDVDF
+253 ADAPNLANYAVSVSAVDDDVDA
-264 IQDEDFVQ
+264 DSEMAMGME
-272 DAAMMDAEE
+272 AAVAN
-281 EDAPPRWQLPPPEL
+281 APPRWQLPPPEL
-295 LTPAAA
+295 LTPA
-301 NHDAEEATQEIEQ
+301 NPTHDAEEATQEIEQ

-351 VKVSRV
+351 IKVSRV

-384 VGIEIPNHY
+384 VGIEIPNQH

-405 AAFAEHKGM
+405 PAFAEHKGE
-414 LPLALGRDV
+414 LLLALGRDV
-423 ANDVRVTDL
+423 ANDIRVTDL
-432 ATMPHLL
+432 SSMPHLL
-439 IAGSTGSG
+439 IAGATGSG

-466 TLRFLVVDPKMVEMI
+466 MLRFLVVDPKMVEMI

-529 NAAKQEAGEEPMHYL
+529 NTAKREAGEEPMYYL

-617 LDGGGAEK
+617 LDRAGAEK

-634 APKEATR
+634 SPKEATR
-641 LTRIQGTYLD
+641 LTRIQGTFLA
-651 DDEINRIVEFW
+651 DDEINRIVAFW
-662 RAQGAPEYIPE
+662 REQGAPEYIPE
-673 KSFEEAAANHQDNKD
+673 KSFEEAVANHADNKD

-731 GIVTPPEGVGRV
+731 GVVTPPEGLGRV
-743 RHVLVSA
+743 RHVLVTA
-750 NDLLEDDETDDFDD
+750 GDLLEDDGDD
-764 TDDTTTAPPFT
+764 PPFDL
-775 PDDPATAGAKDEEFS
+775 DDEETADEKDEEFS

>member
-1 MASRSSAASRKSS
+1 MATRRSTAQKKSS
-14 SSKSRLPFPSLSLP
+14 RDSGLPLPSFRLP

-35 FGVLSIV
+35 FGVLSILI
-42 VGLLS
+42 GLLS
-47 AIALISPSGTVSG
+47 AIALLSPSGTVSG
-60 WWHGQ
+60 LWHE
-65 LTGLFGWMAP
+65 LLVLLFGWMAP
-75 LPALAAVVLGVQL
+75 LPALASIVLGIQL
-88 IRDGIRQ
+88 IRDGITQ
-95 ERSVRWETLTALV
+95 ERYVRWETLTALA
-108 VLVLASTAFAQSLA
+108 VLVLAATAFGQAIA
-122 GPPEMAANYPVG
+122 GPPEMATEYPVG
-134 GAVALNILA
+134 GAIGLQILA

-152 GAVIVLFALLLVTT
+152 GAVIVLFALLLITT
-166 IITFSISLGRIR
+166 IITFSISLGRMR
-178 GAFLACVWRPLGLL
+178 SALGGMWYVVRLI
-192 GKGAAAVFR
+192 GKGIGVLFQV
-201 AAGGAYRRADEQA
+201 AGGAYRRMGERA
-214 AEPPQ
+214 AEP
-219 PETPQPRAIPV
+219 EKEELPQPRALNV
-230 RLAAS
+230 RVASNVNAANGS
-235 AAAAPPTALED
+235 AAPAL
-246 EDSPPAA
+246 PAMEVVVPNPVA
-253 ADDALDEDVDF
+253 ADDPTEAP
-264 IQDEDFVQ
+264 
-272 DAAMMDAEE
+272 DAAVDPDSETAMETEADAT
-281 EDAPPRWQLPPPEL
+281 DAPRWQLPPPEL
-295 LTPAAA
+295 LTPAA
-301 NHDAEEATQEIEQ
+301 NTEDAAEATEEIEQ

-351 VKVSRV
+351 IKVSRV
-357 VNLANDLALALA
+357 INLANDLALALA

-384 VGIEIPNHY
+384 VGIEIPNQS

-398 MREFMTD
+398 MREFMND
-405 AAFAEHKGM
+405 PAFAEHAGM

-439 IAGSTGSG
+439 IAGATGSG

-529 NAAKQEAGEEPMHYL
+529 NTAKREAGEEPMHYL

-617 LDGGGAEK
+617 LDGAGAEK

-641 LTRIQGTYLD
+641 LTRIQGTYLA
-651 DDEINRIVEFW
+651 DDEIARIVAFW
-662 RAQGAPEYIPE
+662 REQGAPEYVPE
-673 KSFEEAAANHQDNKD
+673 KSFEEAVANHQENKD
-688 DDLVRQAIRLVSQ
+688 DDLVRQAIRLVCQ

-720 ANRILDTLEER
+720 ANRVLDTLEER
-731 GIVTPPEGVGRV
+731 GIVTAPEGLGRV
-743 RHVLVSA
+743 RHVLVTA
-750 NDLLEDDETDDFDD
+750 GDLLDDDDEE
-764 TDDTTTAPPFT
+764 PPFD
-775 PDDPATAGAKDEEFS
+775 PDDEETADEKDEEFS

>member
-1 MASRSSAASRKSS
+1 MATRRSTAQQKSSAKNSG
-14 SSKSRLPFPSLSLP
+14 LPLPVRLP

-42 VGLLS
+42 IGLLS
-47 AIALISPSGTVSG
+47 VIALLSPNGTVSG
-60 WWHGQ
+60 FWHEF
-65 LTGLFGWMAP
+65 LVILFGWMAP
-75 LPALAAVVLGVQL
+75 LPALAFIALGIQL
-88 IRDGIRQ
+88 IRDGITQ
-95 ERSVRWETLTALV
+95 ERNVRWESLIALA
-108 VLVLASTAFAQSLA
+108 VLVIATTAFGQAVA
-122 GPPEMAANYPVG
+122 GPPEMAEQYPVG
-134 GAVALNILA
+134 GAIGLQVLT

-152 GAVIVLFALLLVTT
+152 GAVIVLFALMLITT
-166 IITFSISLGRIR
+166 IVTFSISLGQIR
-178 GAFLACVWRPLGLL
+178 GVLGGAWRLIKIVARGI
-192 GKGAAAVFR
+192 AALFR
-201 AAGGAYRRADEQA
+201 AAAGAYHSL
-214 AEPPQ
+214 AERKREPKIEE
-219 PETPQPRAIPV
+219 PEAPQPRPRNV
-230 RLAAS
+230 RLATNLNGTNGS
-235 AAAAPPTALED
+235 AAPSLPAMEVVAPK
-246 EDSPPAA
+246 PPAIDETADGEEATESPESETAMESA
-253 ADDALDEDVDF
+253 ADEPK
-264 IQDEDFVQ
+264 
-272 DAAMMDAEE
+272 
-281 EDAPPRWQLPPPEL
+281 APPRWQLPPPDL
-295 LTPAAA
+295 LTPAA
-301 NHDAEEATQEIEQ
+301 NTEDAAEATEEIEQ

-327 VVAEVAE
+327 VIAEVAE

-357 VNLANDLALALA
+357 VNLANDMALALA

-384 VGIEIPNHY
+384 VGIEIPNQS
-393 TTIVT
+393 TTIVA
-398 MREFMTD
+398 MREFMD
-405 AAFAEHKGM
+405 DPAFAEHKGM

-447 KSACVNAIIC
+447 KSACVNTIIC

-529 NAAKQEAGEEPMHYL
+529 NTAKQEAGEEPMHYL

-617 LDGGGAEK
+617 LDGAGAEK

-641 LTRIQGTYLD
+641 LTRIQGTYVA
-651 DDEINRIVEFW
+651 DDEIARIVDYW
-662 RAQGAPEYIPE
+662 RNQGAPEYIPE
-673 KSFEEAAANHQDNKD
+673 KSFEEAVANHQENKD
-688 DDLVRQAIRLVSQ
+688 DDLERQAIRLVCQ

-731 GIVTPPEGVGRV
+731 GIVTPPEGLGRV

-750 NDLLEDDETDDFDD
+750 GDLLEDDDDPPFDLDDDD
-764 TDDTTTAPPFT
+764 TADE
-775 PDDPATAGAKDEEFS
+775 KDEEFS
-790 RFPV
+790 RFSV

>member
-1 MASRSSAASRKSS
+1 MATRRSTASQKPSSRQSG
-14 SSKSRLPFPSLSLP
+14 LPLPSLRLP

-35 FGVLSIV
+35 FGVMSIV
-42 VGLLS
+42 IGLLS
-47 AIALISPSGTVSG
+47 VIALLSPSGTVSG
-60 WWHGQ
+60 WWNG
-65 LTGLFGWMAP
+65 LLVDLFGWMAP
-75 LPALAAVVLGVQL
+75 LPALAFIALGIQL
-88 IRDGIRQ
+88 IRDGITQ
-95 ERSVRWETLTALV
+95 ERYVRWETLTALA
-108 VLVLASTAFAQSLA
+108 VLVLSSTAFAQSVA
-122 GPPEMAANYPVG
+122 GRPEMAEAYPVG
-134 GAVALNILA
+134 GAIGLQILE

-152 GAVIVLFALLLVTT
+152 GAVIVLFAMMLIT
-166 IITFSISLGRIR
+166 IVVTFSISLGRIR
-178 GAFLACVWRPLGLL
+178 SVLGGSWMLLRLA
-192 GKGAAAVFR
+192 GKGVAALFG
-201 AAGGAYRRADEQA
+201 AASGAYRSIGERT
-214 AEPPQ
+214 AEPKKE
-219 PETPQPRAIPV
+219 ETPQPRTLAVRVASNVNPTNGSTAPEIPQ
-230 RLAAS
+230 
-235 AAAAPPTALED
+235 T
-246 EDSPPAA
+246 A
-253 ADDALDEDVDF
+253 ADAPNLANYAVSVSAVDDDVDA
-264 IQDEDFVQ
+264 DSEMAMGME
-272 DAAMMDAEE
+272 AAVAN
-281 EDAPPRWQLPPPEL
+281 APPRWQLPPPEL
-295 LTPAAA
+295 LTPA
-301 NHDAEEATQEIEQ
+301 NPTHDAEEATQEIEQ

-351 VKVSRV
+351 IKVSRV

-384 VGIEIPNHY
+384 VGIEIPNQH

-405 AAFAEHKGM
+405 PAFAEHKGE
-414 LPLALGRDV
+414 LLLALGRDV
-423 ANDVRVTDL
+423 ANDIRVTDL
-432 ATMPHLL
+432 SSMPHLL
-439 IAGSTGSG
+439 IAGATGSG

-466 TLRFLVVDPKMVEMI
+466 MLRFLVVDPKMVEMI

-529 NAAKQEAGEEPMHYL
+529 NTAKREAGEEPMYYL

-617 LDGGGAEK
+617 LDRAGAEK

-634 APKEATR
+634 SPKEATR
-641 LTRIQGTYLD
+641 LTRIQGTFLA
-651 DDEINRIVEFW
+651 DDEINRIVAFW
-662 RAQGAPEYIPE
+662 REQGAPEYIPE
-673 KSFEEAAANHQDNKD
+673 KSFEEAVANHADNKD

-731 GIVTPPEGVGRV
+731 GVVTPPEGLGRV
-743 RHVLVSA
+743 RHVLVTA
-750 NDLLEDDETDDFDD
+750 GDLLEDDGDD
-764 TDDTTTAPPFT
+764 PPFDL
-775 PDDPATAGAKDEEFS
+775 DDEETADEKDEEFS

>member
-1 MASRSSAASRKSS
+1 MASRRSTTQAKKTKASSGSSLLSVAVVAA
-14 SSKSRLPFPSLSLP
+14 
-28 SPLRREV
+28 LRREV

-42 VGLLS
+42 IGVLS

-60 WWHGQ
+60 WWND
-65 LTGLFGWMAP
+65 LLAGLFGWMAP
-75 LPALAAVVLGVQL
+75 LPALACIALGVQL
-88 IRDGIRQ
+88 IRDGFTQQRY
-95 ERSVRWETLTALV
+95 VRWETLTALT
-108 VLVLASTAFAQSLA
+108 VLVLVATAFGQAVA
-122 GPPEMAANYPVG
+122 GPPEMAELYPVG
-134 GAVALNILA
+134 GAIGLQILA
-143 PLTTALGFA
+143 PLTNALGFV
-152 GAVIVLFALLLVTT
+152 GAVVLLFALLLVTI
-166 IITFSISLGRIR
+166 IITFSISVARLRS
-178 GAFLACVWRPLGLL
+178 LAGGIWYLARLA
-192 GKGAAAVFR
+192 GKGVVALFGAAAGAARYVGER
-201 AAGGAYRRADEQA
+201 AAESKP
-214 AEPPQ
+214 EPAP
-219 PETPQPRAIPV
+219 PAETPRTRPLAV
-230 RLAAS
+230 RVASNVQQTNGS
-235 AAAAPPTALED
+235 AAPAATHVNGAA
-246 EDSPPAA
+246 PPAA
-253 ADDALDEDVDF
+253 AARSPDAVDDDEDTEPAANA
-264 IQDEDFVQ
+264 EDT
-272 DAAMMDAEE
+272 AAA
-281 EDAPPRWQLPPPEL
+281 PRWQLPPADL
-295 LTPAAA
+295 LTPAPAA
-301 NHDAEEATQEIEQ
+301 DDEAEATQEIEQ

-384 VGIEIPNHY
+384 VGIEIPNQR

-405 AAFAEHKGM
+405 PGFAEHEGM

-529 NAAKQEAGEEPMHYL
+529 NTAKQEAGEEPMHYL

-641 LTRIQGTYLD
+641 LTRIQGTYLA
-651 DDEINRIVEFW
+651 DDEIARIVQFW
-662 RAQGAPEYIPE
+662 REQGPPEYIPE

-688 DDLVRQAIRLVSQ
+688 DDMVRQAIRLVCQ

-731 GIVTPPEGVGRV
+731 GIVTAPEGVGRV
-743 RHVLVSA
+743 RHVLVTA
-750 NDLLEDDETDDFDD
+750 GDLLDDDDADPPFDPD
-764 TDDTTTAPPFT
+764 NPATTA
-775 PDDPATAGAKDEEFS
+775 DEEDEEFS
-790 RFPV
+790 RFPA

>member
-1 MASRSSAASRKSS
+1 MATRRSTAQQKASSDQ
-14 SSKSRLPFPSLSLP
+14 SRLSLPTLRIP
-28 SPLRREV
+28 SPLRREL
-35 FGVLSIV
+35 FGVLCIV

-47 AIALISPSGTVSG
+47 AIALVSPNGTVSG
-60 WWHGQ
+60 LWHE
-65 LTGLFGWMAP
+65 LLVGLFGWMAP
-75 LPALAAVVLGVQL
+75 LPALAFIVLGIQL
-88 IRDGIRQ
+88 IRDGITA
-95 ERSVRWETLTALV
+95 ERYVRWETLTALI
-108 VLVLASTAFAQSLA
+108 VLVLTASAFGQAVA
-122 GPPEMAANYPVG
+122 GPPEMAEQYPVG
-134 GAVALNILA
+134 GAIGLQILA
-143 PLTTALGFA
+143 PLTTALGFV
-152 GAVIVLFALLLVTT
+152 GAVVVLFALLLITT

-178 GAFLACVWRPLGLL
+178 HVLGGCWQLLRLA
-192 GKGAAAVFR
+192 GKGIVILFGAAA
-201 AAGGAYRRADEQA
+201 GAIRSVSERPAK
-214 AEPPQ
+214 AEAK
-219 PETPQPRAIPV
+219 EEEEAPQPRTLAV
-230 RLAAS
+230 RVATNVPPPDDV
-235 AAAAPPTALED
+235 AAPAMLRPETNGHKAPETEETEDAQDETALAALED
-246 EDSPPAA
+246 AFE
-253 ADDALDEDVDF
+253 
-264 IQDEDFVQ
+264 
-272 DAAMMDAEE
+272 AEE
-281 EDAPPRWQLPPPEL
+281 VIEPPRWQLPPPEL
-295 LTPAAA
+295 LTPAAPTQ
-301 NHDAEEATQEIEQ
+301 DAEDATQEIEQ

-369 ATSVRIEAPVPGFPF
+369 ATSVRIEAPVPGFPY
-384 VGIEIPNHY
+384 VGIEIPNQK

-398 MREFMTD
+398 MREFMGD
-405 AAFAEHKGM
+405 PAFADPKGE

-529 NAAKQEAGEEPMHYL
+529 NTAKQEAGEEQMHYL

-641 LTRIQGTYLD
+641 LTRIQGTYLA
-651 DDEINRIVEFW
+651 DDEITRIVAFW
-662 RAQGAPEYIPE
+662 REQGSPEYIPE
-673 KSFEEAAANHQDNKD
+673 KSFEEAVANHQENKD
-688 DDLVRQAIRLVSQ
+688 DDLVRQATRLVSQ

-720 ANRILDTLEER
+720 ANRILDTLEEQ
-731 GIVTPPEGVGRV
+731 GIVTAPEGLGRV
-743 RHVLVSA
+743 RHVLVNA
-750 NDLLEDDETDDFDD
+750 NDLLEDDDED
-764 TDDTTTAPPFT
+764 PPFDL
-775 PDDPATAGAKDEEFS
+775 DDEETADEKDEEFS

>member
-1 MASRSSAASRKSS
+1 MATRRSTASQKSSSRKSG
-14 SSKSRLPFPSLSLP
+14 LPLPSLRLP

-42 VGLLS
+42 IGLLS
-47 AIALISPSGTVSG
+47 VIALLSPSGTVSG
-60 WWHGQ
+60 LWHE
-65 LTGLFGWMAP
+65 LLVTLFGWMAP
-75 LPALAAVVLGVQL
+75 LPALASIVLGIQL
-88 IRDGIRQ
+88 IRDGITQ
-95 ERSVRWETLTALV
+95 ERYVRWETLTALA
-108 VLVLASTAFAQSLA
+108 VLVLAATAFGQAIA
-122 GPPEMAANYPVG
+122 GPPEMADAYPVG
-134 GAVALNILA
+134 GAVGLQILK

-152 GAVIVLFALLLVTT
+152 GAVIVLFALLLITT
-166 IITFSISLGRIR
+166 IVTFSISLGRMRSALVGIWYVVR
-178 GAFLACVWRPLGLL
+178 LV
-192 GKGAAAVFR
+192 GKGLGMLLAAAVGVYHR
-201 AAGGAYRRADEQA
+201 IGDWATEPEQ
-214 AEPPQ
+214 PD
-219 PETPQPRAIPV
+219 TPKPRAVAVRVASNVSAPDAKTAREIPQ
-230 RLAAS
+230 
-235 AAAAPPTALED
+235 
-246 EDSPPAA
+246 AA
-253 ADDALDEDVDF
+253 ADAPNQAESSDSLDLLNVAGLADEDMA
-264 IQDEDFVQ
+264 
-272 DAAMMDAEE
+272 AAMEGEE
-281 EDAPPRWQLPPPEL
+281 TAAAPRWQLPPPEL
-295 LTPAAA
+295 LTPAAHT
-301 NHDAEEATQEIEQ
+301 NDAEEATQEIEQ

-351 VKVSRV
+351 IKVSRV

-369 ATSVRIEAPVPGFPF
+369 ATSVRIEAPVPGFPY
-384 VGIEIPNHY
+384 VGIEIPNQH

-405 AAFAEHKGM
+405 PSFAEHKGM

-432 ATMPHLL
+432 ANMPHLL

-529 NAAKQEAGEEPMHYL
+529 NTAKQEAGEEPMHYL

-617 LDGGGAEK
+617 LDGAGAEK

-641 LTRIQGTYLD
+641 LTRIQGTYLA
-651 DDEINRIVEFW
+651 DDEIARIVAFW
-662 RAQGAPEYIPE
+662 REQGAPEYIPE
-673 KSFEEAAANHQDNKD
+673 KSFEEAVANHQENKD
-688 DDLVRQAIRLVSQ
+688 DDLVRQAIRLVCQ

-731 GIVTPPEGVGRV
+731 GVVTPPEGLGRV

-750 NDLLEDDETDDFDD
+750 GDLLEDDGDD
-764 TDDTTTAPPFT
+764 PPFNL
-775 PDDPATAGAKDEEFS
+775 DDAESADEKDEEFS

>member
-1 MASRSSAASRKSS
+1 MANRRSTAQQKSSRSGLP
-14 SSKSRLPFPSLSLP
+14 LPFSRLP

-35 FGVLSIV
+35 FGVLSILI
-42 VGLLS
+42 GLLS
-47 AIALISPSGTVSG
+47 AIALLSPSGTVSG
-60 WWHGQ
+60 LWNE
-65 LTGLFGWMAP
+65 LLVLLFGWMAP
-75 LPALAAVVLGVQL
+75 LPALASIVLGIQL
-88 IRDGIRQ
+88 IRDGITQ
-95 ERSVRWETLTALV
+95 ERYVRWETLTALV
-108 VLVLASTAFAQSLA
+108 VLALTATAFGQAIA
-122 GPPEMAANYPVG
+122 GPPEMAVEYPVG
-134 GAVALNILA
+134 GAIGLQILA

-152 GAVIVLFALLLVTT
+152 GAVIVLFALLIITT
-166 IITFSISLGRIR
+166 IVTFSISLGRIR
-178 GAFLACVWRPLGLL
+178 TMLGGVWYLLRLL
-192 GKGAAAVFR
+192 GKGVAALLGAAA
-201 AAGGAYRRADEQA
+201 GAYRRIGERAPEPED

-219 PETPQPRAIPV
+219 PRTLAV
-230 RLAAS
+230 RVASNVNGANGTS
-235 AAAAPPTALED
+235 AADPTREDTAAEEQTESSGTAVPADTAE
-246 EDSPPAA
+246 PAA
-253 ADDALDEDVDF
+253 MH
-264 IQDEDFVQ
+264 I
-272 DAAMMDAEE
+272 AEE
-281 EDAPPRWQLPPPEL
+281 LDVAEEKAPPRWQLPPPDL
-295 LTPAAA
+295 LTPAAQTD
-301 NHDAEEATQEIEQ
+301 DAEAATQEIEQ

-343 YRLTLGQG
+343 YRLTLGKG

-357 VNLANDLALALA
+357 INLANDLALALA

-384 VGIEIPNHY
+384 VGIEIPNQN

-398 MREFMTD
+398 MREFMSD
-405 AAFAEHKGM
+405 PAFAEHKGM

-423 ANDVRVTDL
+423 ANDARVTDL

-439 IAGSTGSG
+439 IAGATGSG

-529 NAAKQEAGEEPMHYL
+529 NTAKREAGEEPMHYL

-641 LTRIQGTYLD
+641 LTRIQGTYLA
-651 DDEINRIVEFW
+651 DDEISRIVQFW
-662 RAQGAPEYIPE
+662 REQGAPEYIPE
-673 KSFEEAAANHQDNKD
+673 KSFEEAAANHQENKD

-731 GIVTPPEGVGRV
+731 GIVTAPEGLGRV

-750 NDLLEDDETDDFDD
+750 GDLLEDEGDS
-764 TDDTTTAPPFT
+764 PPFDL
-775 PDDPATAGAKDEEFS
+775 DDEEETADEKDEEFS
-790 RFPV
+790 RFPA

>member
-1 MASRSSAASRKSS
+1 MASRRSTVQQKSPPS
-14 SSKSRLPFPSLSLP
+14 QSRLPLPSLRLP

-42 VGLLS
+42 IGLLS
-47 AIALISPSGTVSG
+47 GIALVSPSGTVSG
-60 WWHGQ
+60 LWQ
-65 LTGLFGWMAP
+65 SVLVDLFGWMAP
-75 LPALAAVVLGVQL
+75 LPALAFVVLGVQL
-88 IRDGIRQ
+88 IRDGITQ
-95 ERSVRWETLTALV
+95 ERYVRWETLTALV
-108 VLVLASTAFAQSLA
+108 VLALAATAFGQAVA
-122 GPPEMAANYPVG
+122 GPPEMAERYPVG
-134 GAVALNILA
+134 GAIGLQILK
-143 PLTTALGFA
+143 PLTTALGFV
-152 GAVIVLFALLLVTT
+152 GAVVVLFALLLITT

-178 GAFLACVWRPLGLL
+178 AALKGIWQIVRLVGRGLGVLF
-192 GKGAAAVFR
+192 AAA
-201 AAGGAYRRADEQA
+201 GSAYRSMRERSA
-214 AEPPQ
+214 APAEVEV
-219 PETPQPRAIPV
+219 ETPQPRTLAVRVATNVNPASETAVSALPPTDAPAALAEPV
-230 RLAAS
+230 EGADTSDEADLAGMDLDAELD
-235 AAAAPPTALED
+235 AAAEK
-246 EDSPPAA
+246 
-253 ADDALDEDVDF
+253 
-264 IQDEDFVQ
+264 
-272 DAAMMDAEE
+272 
-281 EDAPPRWQLPPPEL
+281 APPRWQLPPPEL
-295 LTPAAA
+295 LTPAQSTE
-301 NHDAEEATQEIEQ
+301 DAEEATQEIEQ

-351 VKVSRV
+351 IKVSRV

-369 ATSVRIEAPVPGFPF
+369 ATSVRIEAPVPGFPY
-384 VGIEIPNHY
+384 VGIEIPNQS

-398 MREFMTD
+398 MREFMSD
-405 AAFAEHKGM
+405 PAFAEHKGD

-423 ANDVRVTDL
+423 ANYVRVTDL

-529 NAAKQEAGEEPMHYL
+529 NTAKQEAGAEPMHYL

-617 LDGGGAEK
+617 LDGAGAEK

-641 LTRIQGTYLD
+641 LTRIQGTYLA
-651 DDEINRIVEFW
+651 DDEINRIVAFW
-662 RAQGAPEYIPE
+662 REQGAPEYIPE
-673 KSFEEAAANHQDNKD
+673 KSFEEAVANHQENKD

-731 GIVTPPEGVGRV
+731 GVVTPPEGLGRV
-743 RHVLVSA
+743 RHVLVNA
-750 NDLLEDDETDDFDD
+750 GDLLEEDGDDPPFDLDDEE
-764 TDDTTTAPPFT
+764 T
-775 PDDPATAGAKDEEFS
+775 PAEKDEEFS
-790 RFPV
+790 RFSV